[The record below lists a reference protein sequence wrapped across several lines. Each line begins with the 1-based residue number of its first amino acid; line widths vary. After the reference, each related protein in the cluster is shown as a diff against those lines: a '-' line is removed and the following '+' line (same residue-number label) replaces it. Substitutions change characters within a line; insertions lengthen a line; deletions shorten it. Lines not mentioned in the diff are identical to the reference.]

1 MHTSMG
7 SVGMV
12 HYTIDDAI
20 RAFLKAVNDFYAKP
34 SARSPFLVLGVEI
47 GAAVATSSHAW
58 HVLT

>member
-1 MHTSMG
+1 MQTSMS

-12 HYTIDDAI
+12 HYTINNAF
-20 RAFLKAVNDFYAKP
+20 RAFLEAVNDFYADS
-34 SARSPFLVLGVEI
+34 SACSPFLVLGVEI

>member
-20 RAFLKAVNDFYAKP
+20 RAFLKLSMTFTQNRPLAALFWCWESKW
-34 SARSPFLVLGVEI
+34 VLLLPPALMPGMC
-47 GAAVATSSHAW
+47 
-58 HVLT
+58 